1 MLKILVLIDWYKP
14 AYKAGGPISS
24 VYNLTQLLGDHIE
37 FYVVTSDRD
46 LNEKL
51 PLEGIKYN
59 QWVTHGKVK
68 VRYLSKGQEKRSVLK
83 EIVEQLS
90 PDRIYLNGIFSYFYS
105 VLPLFLFKNYHI
117 IISPRGML
125 INEALKIKSYKK
137 RCFLFFM
144 KWLNGYRN
152 VIWQFS
158 NQQEYLE
165 SQQSVSVN
173 RHYIIPNLTQSIK
186 AQSRQEN
193 SVFKLISVCRVN
205 RIKNIHFFLNVLK
218 EVDFECNYTIVGSI
232 EDKDYHSELKRL
244 IKELPPKVSVQF
256 VGPKPYHEIEK
267 QFAHSS
273 LFISTSKNENYGH
286 SIIEA
291 LGNGI
296 PVLVSKACPWNQLE
310 SHYAG
315 YRLPL
320 EKSFFLEK
328 LTEFKLMSSKEKS
341 QFKKGAKAYYQKFAN
356 PDNFKNSYIELF
368 EDKVGG

>member
-1 MLKILVLIDWYKP
+1 MLKILVFIDWYKP

-24 VYNLTQLLGDHIE
+24 VYNLTELLGDEIQ
-37 FYVVTSDRD
+37 FYIITSDRD

-51 PLEGIKYN
+51 PLEGLKYN
-59 QWVTHGKVK
+59 QWIDQGKVK
-68 VRYLSKGQEKRSVLK
+68 VRYLKRNQEKRRVLK

-90 PDRIYLNGIFSYFYS
+90 PDRIYLNGVFSYFYS
-105 VLPLFLFKNYHI
+105 ILPLVLFRNHRK

-125 INEALKIKSYKK
+125 IKEALKIKSFKK
-137 RCFLFFM
+137 QCFLLLM
-144 KWLNGYRN
+144 KWVKAYQN

-158 NQQEYLE
+158 NEEEYQE
-165 SQQSVSVN
+165 SQKSVSIK
-173 RHYIIPNLTQSIK
+173 RHYIIPNLTKSIK
-186 AQSRQEN
+186 VKPVLEN
-193 SVFKLISVCRVN
+193 SSFELISVCRVN
-205 RIKNIHFFLNVLK
+205 KIKNIHFFLSVLK
-218 EVDFECNYTIVGSI
+218 KVDFECNYTIVGSI
-232 EDKDYHSELKRL
+232 EDKGYYNELKRL
-244 IKELPPKVSVQF
+244 IKELPPKVTVQF

-267 QFAHSS
+267 KLAHSS

-296 PVLVSKACPWNQLE
+296 PVLVSKACPWKQLE
-310 SHYAG
+310 SYHAG
-315 YRLPL
+315 YRLPF
-320 EKSFFLEK
+320 EKSIFLDK

-341 QFKKGAKAYYQKFAN
+341 QFKKGATAYYQKFAN